1 MTGEVP
7 PYQAVHGKMGN
18 LGLPVRRETEH
29 RVLQRLGI
37 TYEVAT

>member
-29 RVLQRLGI
+29 EGAAAAGHHL
-37 TYEVAT
+37 

>member
-18 LGLPVRRETEH
+18 LGLPVWRETEH
-29 RVLQRLGI
+29 EGAAAAGHHL
-37 TYEVAT
+37 